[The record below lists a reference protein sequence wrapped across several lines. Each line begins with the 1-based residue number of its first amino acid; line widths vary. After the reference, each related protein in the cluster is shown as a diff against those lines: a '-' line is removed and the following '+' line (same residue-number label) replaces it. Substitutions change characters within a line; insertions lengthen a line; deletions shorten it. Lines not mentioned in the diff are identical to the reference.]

1 MEPRGNPDAN
11 VSAVLMLYGAAMV
24 AVQGLEHAVRW
35 LYVVADTDP
44 TKVSRASLE
53 RQWRHAMERLWRAFQ
68 TGTAAMKLN
77 DAARGVK
84 PRLDADVAAELE
96 RFLKGPRN
104 RLVHGFLIERLRRT
118 PDGEE
123 CFVQG
128 TALEL
133 IEASRVA
140 GTLTHG
146 CTSGPTRFAR
156 HGRSSPSRRRKC
168 VKPLS

>member
-1 MEPRGNPDAN
+1 
-11 VSAVLMLYGAAMV
+11 MLYGAAMV

-140 GTLTHG
+140 GTLTARLYERADEIRA
-146 CTSGPTRFAR
+146 TWPQQPEPPTEVREALELI
-156 HGRSSPSRRRKC
+156 GRVAMLKEFP
-168 VKPLS
+168 V